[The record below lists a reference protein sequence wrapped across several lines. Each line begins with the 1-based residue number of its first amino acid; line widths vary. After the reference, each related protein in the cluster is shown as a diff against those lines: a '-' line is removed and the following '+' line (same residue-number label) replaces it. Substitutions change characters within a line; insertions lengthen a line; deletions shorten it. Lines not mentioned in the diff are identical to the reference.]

1 MAAWWERPGLEIR
14 DGRLTIAGRDA
25 ETLGRTNGTPVFAY
39 DLLRIEEQARSLEGA
54 FERRGVPFRLRL
66 ALKAQR
72 EPEVLAFVRGLG
84 SVGLDVCSPGEARH
98 GLEHG
103 WAAREMSF
111 TGTNLSERDLD
122 ALLEIGLHVNLD
134 LLSQLDRW
142 GRRAPGSSVGI
153 RVNPR
158 AGAAWAG
165 AAEARRGAAREPGE
179 SLYAGTRATKFGIL
193 PEQLDDAVEIAA
205 KHELAIDTLHF
216 HVGDGF
222 LTDGLAHFEVAVE
235 RVAEMSRRLAEAGH
249 RLAEVNAGGGL
260 GVPQA
265 PGERPLDVDAY
276 ADVLVAP
283 PRRPGRDDR
292 VRAGG
297 LPVQGLRRAPRRG
310 RHARRPGRGDLRRAR
325 RRLQR
330 GPRALH
336 LRLRRARSCSAAR
349 RTPSPYAPTP
359 CPGTS
364 TRATTSGARRWRC
377 PSSARATWWPSSP
390 SGATTGRCIS
400 TTACGRRPAG
410 RVRGSDL
417 TSGPQER
424 SGASRRSL
432 PALPR

>member
-1 MAAWWERPGLEIR
+1 M
-14 DGRLTIAGRDA
+14 
-25 ETLGRTNGTPVFAY
+25 FAY

-72 EPEVLAFVRGLG
+72 EPEVLAFVRGLR

-122 ALLEIGLHVNLD
+122 ALLEIGVHVNLD

-142 GRRAPGSSVGI
+142 GRRSPGSSVGI

-165 AAEARRGAAREPGE
+165 ASAEGRRGADREAGE

-193 PEQLDDAVEIAA
+193 PEQLDDAIEIAA
-205 KHELAIDTLHF
+205 KHELAIDTVHF

-222 LTDGLAHFEVAVE
+222 LTDGLAHFEVAR
-235 RVAEMSRRLAEAGH
+235 RV
-249 RLAEVNAGGGL
+249 GGGDRPAPR
-260 GVPQA
+260 GGRASHRRGERRRAGSGCPQA

-276 ADVLVAP
+276 ADVLVRHLGGLGATIACE
-283 PRRPGRDDR
+283 PGDFLCKDSAVLLAEVVTLDDR
-292 VRAGG
+292 DGATFAGLDAG
-297 LPVQGLRRAPRRG
+297 
-310 RHARRPGRGDLRRAR
+310 
-325 RRLQR
+325 LQR

-336 LRLRRARSCSAAR
+336 LRLRRPDRALPRGGR
-349 RTPSPYAPTP
+349 RTRTP
-359 CPGTS
+359 LH
-364 TRATTSGARRWRC
+364 RVREHQR
-377 PSSARATWWPSSP
+377 
-390 SGATTGRCIS
+390 
-400 TTACGRRPAG
+400 GRRPLGRGGGAARAARGRPGGPPRRRQLQPVDASRPLPASSGRHG

-417 TSGPQER
+417 TAGPRKGAARRAAPFLPCRGEASDDAVHSGGSSP
-424 SGASRRSL
+424 
-432 PALPR
+432 